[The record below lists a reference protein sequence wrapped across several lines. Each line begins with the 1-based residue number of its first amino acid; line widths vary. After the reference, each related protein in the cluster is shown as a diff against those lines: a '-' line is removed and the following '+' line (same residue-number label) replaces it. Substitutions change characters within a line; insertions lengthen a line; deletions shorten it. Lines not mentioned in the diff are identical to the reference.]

1 MKVSIYYLTG
11 NYGSLDTTLQSI
23 QDGVLI
29 DDAYLQADELEDR
42 GVVLVRALYS
52 SSAEGRQAIANGEIV
67 VAAPEELANIGLI
80 TVDGQ
85 PFLQRVG
92 EGPLDFALLIPD
104 MLAKAGVGQD
114 EDEEGEDMGD
124 ESENHQE

>member
-52 SSAEGRQAIANGEIV
+52 SSAEGRQAITNGEIV